1 MNSIKRIHHIS
12 AIGGHPQE
20 TVNFYQNVLDL
31 KLVKQTVNFD
41 DTGVYHLYFA
51 GKDGEPITSMTF
63 FSWIGK
69 DEAEKGSGQVGR
81 IAFKIPKNTLDYWK
95 NRLEEH
101 DVDFEITDTF
111 GKETLE
117 FSDVHNIDL
126 ALVEGDQEE
135 SKPGILGFY
144 GTVILSKYPEK
155 SAENLT
161 DMLGLKPIKGSDDYL
176 FFQTT
181 GKEAN
186 VILIKRD
193 PLERQFL
200 GVSTVHHVAFA
211 VEDDKEL
218 EDYAK
223 KLDQHNYRHTEW
235 KDRNY
240 FHSIY
245 YREPGTVM
253 FELAT
258 NGPGFTVDEP
268 LDALGQEIQIP
279 PFYEDRRDELT
290 KDLPILK
297 LD

>member
-12 AIGGHPQE
+12 AIGSHPQE
-20 TVNFYQNVLDL
+20 TVDFYQNILDL
-31 KLVKQTVNFD
+31 KLIKQTVNFD

-51 GKDGEPITSMTF
+51 GKNGEPTTSMTF

-69 DEAEKGSGQVGR
+69 DEAKKGSGQVGR

-95 NRLEEH
+95 NHLEDH
-101 DVDFEITDTF
+101 NVNYKMTDTF
-111 GKETLE
+111 GKVTLE

-126 ALVEGDQEE
+126 ALVEGDKEASE
-135 SKPGILGFY
+135 PDILGFY
-144 GTVILSKYPEK
+144 GTVILSRSPEK
-155 SAENLT
+155 SAKNLT
-161 DMLGLKPIKGSDDYL
+161 DILGLEPIESSDDYL
-176 FFQTT
+176 FFQTI
-181 GKEAN
+181 GEEAD
-186 VILIKRD
+186 VILVKRD
-193 PLERQFL
+193 PLARQFL

-211 VEDDKEL
+211 VEEDEEL
-218 EDYAK
+218 KDYAK
-223 KLDQHNYRHTEW
+223 KLDQNNYRHTEL

-268 LDALGQEIQIP
+268 LDELGQAVQIP
-279 PFYEDRRDELT
+279 PFYENRREELT